1 MSPLLTIAISV
12 LGSSAIFGF
21 VQFLISRK
29 DSKDEKLKDISD
41 KIDKLSSD
49 LSVLSEE
56 MKQSDKDLKEQIDMQ
71 EAINARI
78 RILQAS
84 DEIRHRTKHSKE
96 WFDQLNDDITHYEHF
111 CDTHPEFKNNRAV
124 QAIANMNRVY
134 AAALEQNDFL

>member
-111 CDTHPEFKNNRAV
+111 CDTHPDFKNNRAV

>member
-29 DSKDEKLKDISD
+29 DSRDEKLKDISD

-49 LSVLSEE
+49 LSVLSGEL
-56 MKQSDKDLKEQIDMQ
+56 KQSDKDLKEQIDMQ

-78 RILQAS
+78 GILQAS

-96 WFDQLNDDITHYEHF
+96 WFDQLSDDITHYEHF
-111 CDTHPEFKNNRAV
+111 CDTHPDFKNNRAV
-124 QAIANMNRVY
+124 QAIANINRVY